1 VSQVNLLPPELLARQ
16 KQRRLTSLIILG
28 GAIGM
33 LLLLGFWFLQG
44 QKLSD
49 VNEQI
54 AAQNAVNAG
63 LQAQIADLSEF
74 QALQEEA
81 AQKEALL
88 ATAYAGEVSF
98 SGILMDM
105 SRVIPS
111 DAYLTAMNIV
121 LTESTTPGGGA
132 APPEGAAAAG
142 SLIGSISAD
151 GQAAGVESLASW
163 LTRLESVQGWVNP
176 WLTSIQETEAGS
188 RLYTYAS
195 GVDLSADALTARGK
209 AGLTGGG

>member
-1 VSQVNLLPPELLARQ
+1 MSQVNLLPPELLARQ
-16 KQRRLTSLIILG
+16 KQRRLTSMVILG
-28 GAIGM
+28 GAIGL

-44 QKLSD
+44 QKLSE

-63 LQAQIADLSEF
+63 LQAQIDDLSEF
-74 QALQEEA
+74 QSLQTEA
-81 AQKEALL
+81 AQKEGLL
-88 ATAYAGEVSF
+88 SQAYAGEVSF

-111 DAYLTAMNIV
+111 DAYLTAMNII
-121 LTESTTPGGGA
+121 LNESTTPDGGA
-132 APPEGAAAAG
+132 APPVGGATGGA
-142 SLIGSISAD
+142 LIGSISAD

-188 RLYTYAS
+188 RLYTYSS
-195 GVDLSADALTARGK
+195 GVDLSPDALTARGK
-209 AGLTGGG
+209 GQTGGG

>member
-16 KQRRLTSLIILG
+16 KQRRLTSLIVLG
-28 GAIGM
+28 GAIAM

-44 QKLSD
+44 QKVSD

-63 LQAQIADLSEF
+63 LQAQIDDLSEF
-74 QALQEEA
+74 QSLQEEA

-111 DAYLTAMNIV
+111 DAYLTAMNI
-121 LTESTTPGGGA
+121 LLNESTTPGGGA
-132 APPEGAAAAG
+132 APPEGGAAAG

-188 RLYTYAS
+188 RLYTYSS
-195 GVDLSADALTARGK
+195 GVDLSAEAFTARGK
-209 AGLTGGG
+209 AG

>member
-28 GAIGM
+28 GALGM

-63 LQAQIADLSEF
+63 LQAQIDDLSEF

-111 DAYLTAMNIV
+111 DAYLTAMNI
-121 LTESTTPGGGA
+121 LLNESTTPDGGA
-132 APPEGAAAAG
+132 APPEGGAAG
-142 SLIGSISAD
+142 SLIGSIQAD

-188 RLYTYAS
+188 RLYTYSS

-209 AGLTGGG
+209 AGLSGGG

>member
-16 KQRRLTSLIILG
+16 KQRRLTSLIVLG
-28 GAIGM
+28 GGIAM

-63 LQAQIADLSEF
+63 LQAQIDDLSEF

-88 ATAYAGEVSF
+88 ATAYSGEVSF
-98 SGILMDM
+98 SGQLMDL
-105 SRVIPS
+105 SRVIPA
-111 DAYLTAMNIV
+111 DAYLTALNIV
-121 LTESTTPGGGA
+121 LTTSTAATGGA
-132 APPEGAAAAG
+132 APPEGGAATG
-142 SLIGSISAD
+142 TLIGSINTE
-151 GQAAGVESLASW
+151 GQAAGMESLASW
-163 LTRLESVQGWVNP
+163 LTRMESVTGWVNP
-176 WLTSIQETEAGS
+176 WMTSITETEPGS
-188 RLYTYAS
+188 RLYTFSS
-195 GVDLSADALTARGK
+195 GLDLSSEAITARGK
-209 AGLTGGG
+209 EGLAGGG